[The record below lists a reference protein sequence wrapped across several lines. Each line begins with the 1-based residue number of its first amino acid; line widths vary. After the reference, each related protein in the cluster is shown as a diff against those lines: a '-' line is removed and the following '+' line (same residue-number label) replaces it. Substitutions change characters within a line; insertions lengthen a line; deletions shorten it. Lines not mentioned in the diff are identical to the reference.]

1 MKTITIPMADNPIE
15 IIINNQV
22 YVYRAGETVNV
33 PDEVAAAIEQIYHM
47 APGADNKP
55 PAPEVKEYPYDVV
68 IMVTYS
74 EDDEEIDVTEDPV
87 LLKGDLE
94 YCAAALED
102 GDMIT
107 VAVFSMSDSD
117 DGPVMRLFP
126 VQFVSLDETDDAIAI
141 TALNGDTIIPISWD
155 STGLDFA
162 SLEISEGT

>member
-1 MKTITIPMADNPIE
+1 MADNPIE

-33 PDEVAAAIEQIYHM
+33 PDEVAAAIEQIYNM
-47 APGADNKP
+47 APSADNKP
-55 PAPEVKEYPYDVV
+55 PAPEVPEAKDYPYDVV
-68 IMVTYS
+68 IMLTYS

-107 VAVFSMSDSD
+107 VAVFSMSDAD

-126 VQFVSLDETDDAIAI
+126 VKFVSLDETDDAIAI
-141 TALNGDTIIPISWD
+141 IALNGDTIIPISWD
-155 STGLDFA
+155 STGIDF
-162 SLEISEGT
+162 SLLP